1 MADSEEEKWRNL
13 YQGLDLRRL
22 QKASFLVG
30 LRKEPCIPLGVI
42 VKRRGGMI
50 WARNLYI
57 LIFPL
62 NQINTSV
69 KFSEKEQTW
78 EPERDF

>member
-1 MADSEEEKWRNL
+1 MR
-13 YQGLDLRRL
+13 
-22 QKASFLVG
+22 
-30 LRKEPCIPLGVI
+30 IPLGVI
-42 VKRRGGMI
+42 VKRRGGMT
-50 WARNLYI
+50 WARNLYV
-57 LIFPL
+57 LFFPL